1 MLGLGLAPGA
11 AAAKAWW
18 PAGAVYAADFIN
30 GRYMRNGNAISAGEA
45 FSFARASGRWAV
57 DSTGFWRY
65 FAPDVPAITDL
76 GLSLEPAGTNLVP
89 NPALTGAVAGVVGS
103 GGSLPTGWS
112 TNGAGLSVEVVAVT
126 TLNGLPAL
134 HVRVSGTATGTFF
147 ELSVMPDTPINPNT
161 NYAASIFLR
170 SLAGPQPSVELR
182 QADAGSGFVTANVLA
197 TGLPALD
204 RRANYLTTAAST
216 AFGRMRMSQ
225 VLSTGSV
232 YNFSILVSSPQ
243 LELGSSVLS
252 PRGSEGPADNASVA
266 LPSGNHTV
274 YLEHGSGAI
283 QAAGIAG
290 SYAVPAAQLPTP
302 VRRIWSILQ

>member
-1 MLGLGLAPGA
+1 MLGVGLAPGA
-11 AAAKAWW
+11 APAKAWW
-18 PAGAVYAADFIN
+18 PAGAVYAADFFN
-30 GRYMRNGNAISAGEA
+30 GRYMRNGNAISAAEA

-57 DSTGFWRY
+57 DSTGFWHH

-112 TNGAGLSVEVVAVT
+112 TNGAGLGLEVVAVT

-134 HVRVSGTATGTFF
+134 HLRVAGTAASTFF
-147 ELSVMPDTPINPNT
+147 EVSVMPDTPINPNT
-161 NYAASIFLR
+161 SYAASIFLR

-204 RRANYLTTAAST
+204 RLGASFATLAST
-216 AFGRMRMSQ
+216 ARGRLRASR
-225 VLSTGSV
+225 VLSVGAAYDFSFVISGPQLEAGSNATSPLLSARQPGNATLEVPGIDGSV
-232 YNFSILVSSPQ
+232 YMMMQNGGVSS
-243 LELGSSVLS
+243 LGS
-252 PRGSEGPADNASVA
+252 ASGQWGA
-266 LPSGNHTV
+266 PSGV
-274 YLEHGSGAI
+274 LRSI
-283 QAAGIAG
+283 W
-290 SYAVPAAQLPTP
+290 VMPT
-302 VRRIWSILQ
+302 